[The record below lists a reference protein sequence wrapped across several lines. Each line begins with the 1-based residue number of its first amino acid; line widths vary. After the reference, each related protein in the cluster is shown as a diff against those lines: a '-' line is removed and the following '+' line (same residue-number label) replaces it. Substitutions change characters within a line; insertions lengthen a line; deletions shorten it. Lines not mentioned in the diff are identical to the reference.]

1 MLFFRQRDYNGKEMN
16 QRMNVQE
23 IMDKIK
29 DLVAKGNVS
38 RIAIRKGE
46 REILN
51 VPVTVGVAAG
61 IFGIAAAKWAV
72 IAAVLATVGFGC
84 KVEVVK
90 ADGAVVNVMDEEKA
104 QKAKDFAG
112 SAVAEIKEN
121 IPFDISFNAKKEA
134 PEDEIEVE
142 IVEEEE
148 EKPQE

>member
-1 MLFFRQRDYNGKEMN
+1 
-16 QRMNVQE
+16 MNVQE

-29 DLVAKGNVS
+29 DLIAKGNVS
-38 RIAIRKGE
+38 RIVIRKGE

-51 VPVTVGVAAG
+51 VPVTVGVVAG
-61 IFGIAAAKWAV
+61 AVGLAAAKWALL
-72 IAAVLATVGFGC
+72 AGVLATVGFGC

-90 ADGAVVNVMDEEKA
+90 ADGGVVNVMDEETA

-112 SAVAEIKEN
+112 NVVEEIKEN
-121 IPFDISFNAKKEA
+121 IPIDINVDFKKKAQEG
-134 PEDEIEVE
+134 DIEVE